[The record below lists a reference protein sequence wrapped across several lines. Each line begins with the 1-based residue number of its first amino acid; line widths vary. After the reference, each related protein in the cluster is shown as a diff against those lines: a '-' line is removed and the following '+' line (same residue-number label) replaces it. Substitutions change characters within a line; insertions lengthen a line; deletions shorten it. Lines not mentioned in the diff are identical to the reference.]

1 MTEKSS
7 SGSILER
14 LIGKDRL
21 KRIKDVAARAPVSG
35 KYTRERARRLRPKS
49 DYPAVVIGSGIGGLS
64 AAAHLARSGFKVT
77 VIEQGDKPGGY
88 ATSFRRGDFDFEVSL
103 HAAALK
109 DNPQHRILEELGV
122 LDHVEFEKLPEFHR
136 VITPAH
142 DVTFPHAD
150 ADAYKKILIER
161 FPEEEKGIRS
171 FVDEIVG
178 VSNDVDRLAWKENHF
193 VRLLFP
199 IQYAKLWR
207 VRRKT
212 LEDLLDEHVSNRELR
227 SLLAA
232 IWPYY
237 GLPPSR
243 LSAFFFAVATG
254 NYLANGGHYP
264 RGRSQDISD
273 AFVKIIEQGGG
284 RIRLETRV
292 DEIMV
297 KRGAAIGVV
306 DSTGRQ
312 YDARAVVSNASAP
325 TTMLKLLPEG
335 TLTNGFAEKLST
347 YRPSLSSF
355 VVWLGLDEDITDRVP
370 QAETF
375 ITSCHDP
382 ETDYAHCL
390 NSDAERASIAVTVYD
405 NIFDGYSP
413 PGKSTVSIMFLCGY
427 QYWKKFEDDYR
438 RARKDDYNAEKE
450 RMAEILVKRTEEAL
464 IPGLSNMLEEYEVA
478 TPLTNIRYTGNPEGA
493 IYGYEQ
499 STANSFLNRL
509 DNRTPVRNLY
519 LASSWG
525 TPGGGICGALRSGQQ
540 TFRCLIDDWFREAK
554 ATAH

>member
-1 MTEKSS
+1 MTANGS

-14 LIGKDRL
+14 LVGRDRL

-35 KYTRERARRLRPKS
+35 KHTRERARRLRPKS

-109 DNPQHRILEELGV
+109 DNPQERILEELGV
-122 LDHVEFEKLPEFHR
+122 LDHVTFEQLPEFHR

-142 DVTFPHAD
+142 DVTFPQAD
-150 ADAYKKILIER
+150 AEAYKRLLIER

-178 VSNDVDRLAWKENHF
+178 VSSDVDRLAIKENHF
-193 VRLLFP
+193 FRLFFP
-199 IQYAKLWR
+199 FQYAKLWR

-212 LEDLLDEHVSNRELR
+212 LEDLLDEHVRNRELR
-227 SLLAA
+227 SLLSA

-243 LSAFFFAVATG
+243 LSAFFFSVATG
-254 NYLANGGHYP
+254 NYLSNGGHYP

-273 AFVKIIEQGGG
+273 AFVKIIEQSGG
-284 RIRLETRV
+284 RIKLETRV

-297 KRGAAIGVV
+297 RRGAATGVV
-306 DSTGRQ
+306 DADGRE

-335 TLTNGFAEKLST
+335 ILTNGFAEKLRT

-355 VVWLGLDEDITDRVP
+355 VVWLGLDQDITDRVP

-375 ITSCHDP
+375 VTTCHDP
-382 ETDYAHCL
+382 EIDYAHCL

-405 NIFDGYSP
+405 NIFEDYSP
-413 PGKSTVSIMFLCGY
+413 PGKTTVSIMFLCGY
-427 QYWKKFEDDYR
+427 QYWKKYEEDYR
-438 RARKDDYNAEKE
+438 RARKDAYNEEKE
-450 RMAEILVKRTEEAL
+450 RMAEILVRRTEDLL
-464 IPGLSNMLEEYEVA
+464 IPGISDMIEEYEVA

-499 STANSFLNRL
+499 STQNSFLNRL

-525 TPGGGICGALRSGQQ
+525 TPGGGICGALRAGQQ

-554 ATAH
+554 AAAY